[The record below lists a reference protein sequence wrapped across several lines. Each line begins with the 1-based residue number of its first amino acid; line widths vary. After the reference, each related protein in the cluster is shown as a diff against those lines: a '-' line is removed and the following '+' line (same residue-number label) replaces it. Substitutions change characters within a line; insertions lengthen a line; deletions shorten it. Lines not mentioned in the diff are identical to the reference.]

1 MESMPNEH
9 MTMRA
14 CVLRVCCCQLLVC
27 DLCTCQKVLVHTDD
41 ACCFRAGQ
49 RVCIE
54 YSGAMTNSI
63 PPQITADSICRMAGC

>member
-1 MESMPNEH
+1 MESMPNENT
-9 MTMRA
+9 TMRA

-41 ACCFRAGQ
+41 ACCFRPGQ

-54 YSGAMTNSI
+54 YSGAMTASI
-63 PPQITADSICRMAGC
+63 PPQITADSICRMTGC